1 MFALPVLVALLPM
14 PPHSSMK
21 SPSNVFE
28 HLMTAAATSVA
39 NVDALVLARILD
51 SVLLIEDEVPR
62 GIVNTRT
69 IIIRH
74 ETPFSGASTWQRT
87 YHRSPKWAMR
97 LLTIGPL
104 IESVTSDQ
112 PILELFVRSTRVM

>member
-51 SVLLIEDEVPR
+51 RILLIEDEVPK
-62 GIVNTRT
+62 GLSTLTQSQHITRL
-69 IIIRH
+69 
-74 ETPFSGASTWQRT
+74 PFVER
-87 YHRSPKWAMR
+87 R
-97 LLTIGPL
+97 L
-104 IESVTSDQ
+104 D
-112 PILELFVRSTRVM
+112 